1 MVMLNGCGMGKAL
14 EVGCRQE
21 KRKQWGKKRK
31 AAGIDSEISRP
42 ISRAAYIS
50 LRGMKL

>member
-1 MVMLNGCGMGKAL
+1 MRKAL

-21 KRKQWGKKRK
+21 KRKQQKKK
-31 AAGIDSEISRP
+31 KKAGIDNQISRP

-50 LRGMKL
+50 LRGKKL